1 AALGSGL
8 DGLRQALA
16 ERLGGSRV
24 RGELR
29 LPASAGRLH
38 ARLRALGVLS
48 AERFE
53 EDGWHLDVDAPRG
66 LLEPLLGDGGGES
79 APLRALLAA
88 AE

>member
-1 AALGSGL
+1 
-8 DGLRQALA
+8 
-16 ERLGGSRV
+16 
-24 RGELR
+24 
-29 LPASAGRLH
+29 
-38 ARLRALGVLS
+38 LS

-66 LLEPLLGDGGGES
+66 LLEPLLGDGSES